1 MGSRWRCAK
10 CDGATDVA
18 LHSRHCAQHG
28 HDQGVSL
35 VDRST
40 VHQLQ
45 RYPDLR
51 DDDASP
57 APAT

>member
-10 CDGATDVA
+10 CDGADVA
-18 LHSRHCAQHG
+18 LHSRHCTR
-28 HDQGVSL
+28 DNEDRGVSL
-35 VDRST
+35 VDWSA

-45 RYPDLR
+45 RSPDPR

-57 APAT
+57 APAS